1 MRLTSVNP
9 RAISNGI
16 LIVRQEGAGEWLFL
30 ASVWRSSAICSSSGK
45 TPIPSLPMP
54 LPASMK
60 RTSPL
65 VTLRGPSRT
74 VGEVPDTK
82 KAMRTQFRS
91 GEETVHAYTRA
102 GIDALSLANN
112 HMMNMGPQGMLRC
125 IEVLDAAGIAHAGA
139 GRTIDAAHEPAVVER
154 KGVRVAFLAYTC
166 VFAPPFAAAAD
177 RPGMAKVTVG
187 TSFEPQPRHLEVPGS
202 PPIIR
207 THPDPNDT
215 AAMVKDVRRAR
226 EQADVVVTSWHWGL
240 SGATGGAS
248 AGKVLEYQVG
258 LGAHGHRRGG
268 GPGGRDTTR
277 TGWRGS
283 RPTGGRRSSTRW
295 GTLPSI
301 STAAWRSRRSSRAAT
316 LAKGRRCGSPTF
328 RCTSTKRPS
337 PCPVRRRTV
346 GTWSRA
352 WRRCQKSLARDS
364 LQGRWM
370 LR

>member
-1 MRLTSVNP
+1 M
-9 RAISNGI
+9 AISGVSLALVGDMFI
-16 LIVRQEGAGEWLFL
+16 QRQDPDSIFAHAASRLNEADIAFGNLEG
-30 ASVWRSSAICSSSGK
+30 
-45 TPIPSLPMP
+45 PI
-54 LPASMK
+54 
-60 RTSPL
+60 TD
-65 VTLRGPSRT
+65 

-82 KAMRTQFRS
+82 KTMRTQFRS
-91 GEETVHAYTRA
+91 GEETIHAYTRA

-215 AAMVKDVRRAR
+215 AAMVEDVRRAR

-258 LGAHGHRRGG
+258 LAHTAIDAGADLVVGHHPHRLEGIEAYRGKAIFYSLGNFAFDFYG
-268 GPGGRDTTR
+268 GVAQQTIIARCDVGEGKALRFSYVPVHINEEAQPVPCSTADGRDVAQSMEQMSEEFGTR
-277 TGWRGS
+277 FLAGEVDVEVEIG
-283 RPTGGRRSSTRW
+283 
-295 GTLPSI
+295 
-301 STAAWRSRRSSRAAT
+301 AAVPA
-316 LAKGRRCGSPTF
+316 
-328 RCTSTKRPS
+328 
-337 PCPVRRRTV
+337 
-346 GTWSRA
+346 
-352 WRRCQKSLARDS
+352 
-364 LQGRWM
+364 
-370 LR
+370 